1 VKREKKL
8 IIIKAKD
15 CSQEIV
21 KFELPEQL
29 IVKKISGILQ
39 FTAYDGF
46 RISFDIL
53 STLQYSIDELIAY
66 VEKKYREDIAQWITA
81 RLWALKQF
89 INANKVEIPTCL
101 KDEGE
106 LTRRIVIGI
115 LYAIRPYITLPV
127 ILDDLLSFVVN
138 EVYRESFI
146 AMMRPFIVSVNR
158 YLDSRDL
165 LQFNPIVIVPGGAA
179 GFYRLSDPQDY
190 VIIFDDK
197 KWKIG
202 RREIEKLLS

>member
-1 VKREKKL
+1 L

-21 KFELPEQL
+21 KFELSEHL
-29 IVKKISGILQ
+29 IVKKISSILQ

-53 STLQYSIDELIAY
+53 STLQYGIDELVAY

-81 RLWALKQF
+81 RLLALKRF
-89 INANKVEIPTCL
+89 IDANKVEIPTCL
-101 KDEGE
+101 KDEDE

-115 LYAIRPYITLPV
+115 LYAIRPYIALPV

-138 EVYRESFI
+138 ETYRESFI
-146 AMMRPFIVSVNR
+146 AMMRPFVVSVNR

-165 LQFNPIVIVPGGAA
+165 LQFNPIVIAPGGAA
-179 GFYRLSDPQDY
+179 GFYRLSSPRDY

-197 KWKIG
+197 KWKIP